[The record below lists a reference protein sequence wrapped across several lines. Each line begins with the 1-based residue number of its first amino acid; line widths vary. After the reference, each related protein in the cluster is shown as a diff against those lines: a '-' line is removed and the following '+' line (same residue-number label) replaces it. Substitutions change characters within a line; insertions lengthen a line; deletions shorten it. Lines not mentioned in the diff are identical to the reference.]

1 MQLRPDA
8 DLGTDID
15 KVSVQVR
22 RLSVVLSRNGR
33 LPLTPAGV
41 ARKLKARLSSRSQ
54 ITDGDDHHRRQEK
67 QLLLDT
73 VDADFLPGAITAII
87 GASGSGKTTLL
98 NAVAGRLPGG
108 TSVTEGT
115 VRWSRNNGGLGLD
128 RDSVRLAYLTQ
139 HDVLI
144 PSLTVRETLTYAASL
159 RLPASTGSS
168 ARRRIVQDVI
178 EELRLDRCADTRI
191 GDGWKRG
198 CSGGEKRRVS
208 IGVQLLSNP
217 SLLLL
222 DEPTTG
228 LDAASALSVVKT
240 LRQLAARG
248 RTVVVTLHQPRME
261 IWSLVENVVV
271 LAPRGM
277 PVYSG
282 PVSGSLPWLEAQ
294 GFSRPDF
301 VNSADFIIDATAV
314 DGSRVRRLQTAW
326 REEARHRFPLETTP
340 ALNLTGHEPME
351 GNVSA
356 GDWSRKA
363 RCTLFLRRLSALTSR
378 TAKITYRDRLGMT
391 ASVME
396 AILVGLT
403 VGYMFLHLGRDQA
416 AIRARQGCLYVA
428 ASLQGYLILIFE
440 TYRLSSDMPV
450 FEAEAAERC
459 VSPYTFLLS
468 RRLARLPTEDIPVP
482 LILSCLVYFMAGF
495 DSAADRF
502 GTFLAVT
509 VANHYVAILCATAC
523 VALGRDFARASLIA
537 SLSYTLQS
545 LASGMIIQIDTMPA
559 YVRWTRW
566 ITYTVRI
573 LPLSQCLST
582 CSDYSPVLYLP
593 GLRWQRVRGQ
603 SVCMSVF
610 TPRGL
615 HCLQRRLRHYVPGVP
630 TGMDPEGH
638 SCSRSLHSL
647 LRPGLDPGL
656 LVRQAHVAEQGVQ
669 SVCAARSCSSSPGT
683 TS

>member
-1 MQLRPDA
+1 MEYPLLRVRPDA
-8 DLGTDID
+8 NIGTDID

-41 ARKLKARLSSRSQ
+41 ARKLKARLSRSQ
-54 ITDGDDHHRRQEK
+54 TGEYHHDQQEKK
-67 QLLLDT
+67 QLLLDK

-115 VRWSRNNGGLGLD
+115 VRWSSNNGGLD
-128 RDSVRLAYLTQ
+128 RDGVRLAYLTQ

-144 PSLTVRETLTYAASL
+144 PPLTVRETLTYAASL
-159 RLPASTGSS
+159 RLPASTSTS
-168 ARRRIVQDVI
+168 ERRRIVQGVI
-178 EELRLDRCADTRI
+178 RELDLGRCADTRI

-261 IWSLVENVVV
+261 IWSLVDNVVV

-301 VNSADFIIDATAV
+301 VNAADFIIDVTAV
-314 DGSRVRRLQTAW
+314 DGRSAETEREGGSRVRRLQTAW
-326 REEARHRFPLETTP
+326 RDEARCRFPLETTP
-340 ALNLTGHEPME
+340 ALLTVDEPM
-351 GNVSA
+351 GGSASA
-356 GDWSRKA
+356 GGRSRKA
-363 RCTLFLRRLSALTSR
+363 HCNLFLRRLCALTSR
-378 TAKITYRDRLGMT
+378 TAKTTYRDRLGMT

-416 AIRARQGCLYVA
+416 GIRARQGCLYVA

-459 VSPYTFLLS
+459 VSPYTFLIS

-495 DSAADRF
+495 DAAADKF

-509 VANHYVAILCATAC
+509 VANHYVAILCATGC

-537 SLSYTLQS
+537 SLSYTMQS
-545 LASGMIIQIDTMPA
+545 LASGMIIQINTMPA

-566 ITYTVRI
+566 ITYTVRALPHSHLI
-573 LPLSQCLST
+573 L
-582 CSDYSPVLYLP
+582 
-593 GLRWQRVRGQ
+593 
-603 SVCMSVF
+603 
-610 TPRGL
+610 
-615 HCLQRRLRHYVPGVP
+615 
-630 TGMDPEGH
+630 
-638 SCSRSLHSL
+638 SL
-647 LRPGLDPGL
+647 
-656 LVRQAHVAEQGVQ
+656 A
-669 SVCAARSCSSSPGT
+669 
-683 TS
+683 

>member
-1 MQLRPDA
+1 MEYPLSQVRPDA
-8 DLGTDID
+8 DFGTSID
-15 KVSVQVR
+15 KVSAQVR
-22 RLSVVLSRNGR
+22 RLSVVLSRNGTH
-33 LPLTPAGV
+33 PLTPAGV
-41 ARKLKARLSSRSQ
+41 ARKLKARLSLRSP
-54 ITDGDDHHRRQEK
+54 ITAEDHHPPQQEK
-67 QLLLDT
+67 HLLLDT

-115 VRWSRNNGGLGLD
+115 VRWNRNNGGLD
-128 RDSVRLAYLTQ
+128 RNDVRLAYLTQ

-144 PSLTVRETLTYAASL
+144 PTLTVRETLTYAASF
-159 RLPASTGSS
+159 RLPALTTSS
-168 ARRRIVQDVI
+168 ARRQIVQDVI
-178 EELRLDRCADTRI
+178 EELHLGRCADTRI
-191 GDGWKRG
+191 GDSWKRG

-228 LDAASALSVVKT
+228 LDAASALSVVRT

-248 RTVVVTLHQPRME
+248 RTVVATLHQPRME

-301 VNSADFIIDATAV
+301 VNAADFIIDVTAV
-314 DGSRVRRLQTAW
+314 DGRSAEAERLCGSRVRHLQAAW
-326 REEARHRFPLETTP
+326 REEARRRFPL
-340 ALNLTGHEPME
+340 LTVDEPME
-351 GNVSA
+351 GSVSI
-356 GDWSRKA
+356 GDRSRKA
-363 RCTLFLRRLSALTSR
+363 RRTLFLRRLCALTSR

-416 AIRARQGCLYVA
+416 GIRARQGCLYVA

-459 VSPYTFLLS
+459 VSPDTFLLS

-495 DSAADRF
+495 DSAADGF

-509 VANHYVAILCATAC
+509 IANHYVAILCATAC

-566 ITYTVRI
+566 ITYTVKN
-573 LPLSQCLST
+573 
-582 CSDYSPVLYLP
+582 SPSFP
-593 GLRWQRVRGQ
+593 
-603 SVCMSVF
+603 
-610 TPRGL
+610 P
-615 HCLQRRLRHYVPGVP
+615 
-630 TGMDPEGH
+630 DPKCH
-638 SCSRSLHSL
+638 SIDRF
-647 LRPGLDPGL
+647 
-656 LVRQAHVAEQGVQ
+656 
-669 SVCAARSCSSSPGT
+669 
-683 TS
+683 